1 MNGNAIPTIDRE
13 SYSAILTNY
22 LPVPIRTEEDNERAI
37 SQLEALAH
45 QDSLT
50 AAEEDLL
57 ELLTQLIEHFEEKH
71 YAFEPEQQA
80 TPLDRLL
87 FLMESN
93 HLKQSDLVGTLGS
106 KGVVSEVV
114 NRKRGISKGMA
125 IALGNRFKVDAG
137 FFLT

>member
-1 MNGNAIPTIDRE
+1 MTYR
-13 SYSAILTNY
+13 LTK
-22 LPVPIRTEEDNERAI
+22 LKTEEDNERAI

-45 QDSLT
+45 QESLT

-71 YAFEPEQQA
+71 YAFEPEQQS

>member
-1 MNGNAIPTIDRE
+1 MTYRLIKLKP
-13 SYSAILTNY
+13 
-22 LPVPIRTEEDNERAI
+22 EEDNERAI

-57 ELLTQLIEHFEEKH
+57 ELLTQLIERFEEEH
-71 YAFEPEQQA
+71 YAFAPEQQA

-93 HLKQSDLVGTLGS
+93 PLKQSDLVGTLGS

-114 NRKRGISKGMA
+114 NGKRGISKGMA
-125 IALGNRFKVDAG
+125 IALGNRFNVDAG

>member
-71 YAFEPEQQA
+71 YAFEPEQQS

-125 IALGNRFKVDAG
+125 IALGNRFNVDAG